1 VCVIAE
7 KYANQMHDK
16 AVKEAAEAF
25 NTAEDAQLKSY
36 RVGGKY
42 WARKRNNPTVNFP
55 LKIANQLRVYYN
67 EQNPHCSPDEAY
79 TRLVGLPKYQHSLYV
94 KYVIIPGKIK
104 AFFGGLK
111 SKKVKGVVPPLTSTA
126 SDKGYKQYT
135 TVAEMREEYQR
146 RLLANIISKPFKI
159 PSNKEGW
166 ANLLEVN
173 DIQTANM
180 VTTDLEQDEHAADD
194 GGDDAAEDLHGD
206 CDPEGAESSS
216 TEGGSPPEEAHMM
229 YDLLE

>member
-1 VCVIAE
+1 MRQHPRVSFSHRTLSLLFFYHLPQEDAHKATKWHQEVCVIAE

-94 KYVIIPGKIK
+94 KYVIIPGKIQ
-104 AFFGGLK
+104 L
-111 SKKVKGVVPPLTSTA
+111 
-126 SDKGYKQYT
+126 
-135 TVAEMREEYQR
+135 
-146 RLLANIISKPFKI
+146 
-159 PSNKEGW
+159 
-166 ANLLEVN
+166 
-173 DIQTANM
+173 
-180 VTTDLEQDEHAADD
+180 
-194 GGDDAAEDLHGD
+194 
-206 CDPEGAESSS
+206 
-216 TEGGSPPEEAHMM
+216 
-229 YDLLE
+229 